1 MLTVLLIQVRWQQA
15 HRKNCAWCLFPA
27 NCVTATNE
35 ILDFDVKA
43 TSVTDTA
50 ITNSTRNRLNNT
62 NTAGSSDLYNNDSSG
77 TGIGAVTSPGGQAW
91 VNKSAVRWNSRISF
105 GCRE

>member
-1 MLTVLLIQVRWQQA
+1 MA
-15 HRKNCAWCLFPA
+15 AGASKNCAWCLFPA

-91 VNKSAVRWNSRISF
+91 VNKSAVRVEQPYFLWL
-105 GCRE
+105 